1 MKINILTA
9 RSGGPF
15 HWGKD
20 LAEMLNSK
28 DIVARHFHTL
38 PGLAKS
44 TLHQDADIVH
54 TTIPFPFKLWQKPLV
69 LTIKGEYTIEHNMWQ
84 RFYPKTIAQ
93 ANVIT
98 VPSHYLKQRLELQNA
113 TVIPNALFSER
124 FKTVQ
129 HGDRDHFNLVSVTVF
144 HFADKVAGIPKII
157 EVLSKIQN
165 CRFTYTVVG
174 GGQHLETV
182 KKQASGTS
190 LDIRFTG
197 FLPDPRPS
205 LAASDI
211 FLYYSYHDNF
221 PNVILEAMASGL
233 PVITNNVGAVTEI
246 IDNGENGYIAEND
259 EVYLEYLLN
268 LMDNPSLRQN
278 IGLKARQTV
287 EDKFDWTKIV
297 DSYIKI
303 YRALQPGL
311 NITR

>member
-1 MKINILTA
+1 MTRSKNMKTNILTA
-9 RSGGPF
+9 RFGGPF

-20 LAEMLNSK
+20 LTSVLNSRG
-28 DIVARHFHTL
+28 IAARHFHTVPRL
-38 PGLAKS
+38 VTSALY
-44 TLHQDADIVH
+44 QDADIIH

-69 LTIKGEYTIEHNMWQ
+69 LTMHGEYTIEHNIWQ

-93 ANVIT
+93 TNVIT

-113 TVIPNALFSER
+113 IVIPNALFTER
-124 FKTVQ
+124 FKSAQ
-129 HGDRDHFNLVSVTVF
+129 HGDREQLNLVSVTVF
-144 HFADKVAGIPKII
+144 HFANKVAGIPKII
-157 EVLSKIQN
+157 EVLDKIQN

-174 GGQHLETV
+174 GGRHLETV

-190 LDIRFTG
+190 LDIRFTD

-246 IDNGENGYIAEND
+246 IDHGKNGYIAESD
-259 EVYLEYLLN
+259 EAYLEHLLN
-268 LMDNPSLRQN
+268 LVNNSSLRQN
-278 IGLKARQTV
+278 IGLKARQTM
-287 EDKFDWTKIV
+287 EEKFDWSKVIS
-297 DSYIKI
+297 SYIDI
-303 YRALQPGL
+303 YKTL
-311 NITR
+311 